1 MKVHNKNLIILMII
15 SIFVLVTT
23 SILNINL
30 SAQKIKENEI
40 KKLNSDILLYKNQI
54 ESFYEILNNYNNYLE
69 KIYNKDDFNSFVKN
83 VQSFILSNK
92 YVRSGEIYSLN
103 NKKLTYIGKTSDYA
117 NNDWLSLIKE
127 NKKERIISIEGR
139 LYYINEL
146 KQKDKSFGYIFLELD
161 KEAFFKD
168 FFVTES
174 YFILDNYETFFK
186 EDSFNKPLLYKMKTM
201 SKGSGNIYEFSED
214 NSYAYYTYIK
224 GIDWVIGMKGN
235 YYSAE
240 EKFMLIKNFS
250 LSSIAMIIIFGLL
263 GIKSNKENIT
273 KPLMDLTDFL
283 KNRED
288 RDLIKSIEFKEKS
301 ELNDFVSAFDSY
313 IDDHDKILKEIKK
326 GYADVFKKNI
336 LIIRD
341 FEEYLKNNKFET
353 KKVKT
358 GFVKNIKK
366 TKELILKFLT
376 KTDKSL
382 KHLNSDFENVSDK
395 ITITEKKINGL
406 SMYLLNILALNND
419 SDRLI
424 EQFETETIS
433 SQEFLNKIKQKNKRI
448 KDNYDSFSA
457 EIVKVNKSLD
467 SIKILLEKAK
477 DYKDKADSNT
487 MALIENINNEI
498 KEFNLENLSEYEIEL
513 ENADKEREVIISEIK
528 KRANN
533 FKYIKSSLGLFMEK
547 LNKI

>member
-54 ESFYEILNNYNNYLE
+54 ESFYEILNNYNVYLE
-69 KIYNKDDFNSFVKN
+69 KIYDKDDFSTFAKS

-92 YVRSGEIYSLN
+92 YVKSGEIYSLN

-117 NNDWLSLIKE
+117 NNDWISLIKE

-146 KQKDKSFGYIFLELD
+146 KQKGKSFGYIFLELD
-161 KEAFFKD
+161 KETFFKD
-168 FFVTES
+168 FFATES
-174 YFILDNYETFFK
+174 YFILDSDETFFK
-186 EDSFNKPLLYKMKTM
+186 EDSFNKPLLYKIKTM
-201 SKGSGNIYEFSED
+201 SKGSGNIYEFNEG

-250 LSSIAMIIIFGLL
+250 LSSIAMIVIFGLL
-263 GIKSNKENIT
+263 GIKSNKENIS

-288 RDLIKSIEFKEKS
+288 RELIKSIEFKEKS
-301 ELNDFVSAFDSY
+301 ELNEFVSAFDSY

-366 TKELILKFLT
+366 TKELLLKFLT

-382 KHLNSDFENVSDK
+382 KHLNGDFENVSDK
-395 ITITEKKINGL
+395 IAVTEKKINGL
-406 SMYLLNILALNND
+406 SIYLLNILALNND
-419 SDRLI
+419 SDKLL
-424 EQFETETIS
+424 EQFEAEEIS
-433 SQEFLNKIKQKNKRI
+433 SQEYINKIRQKNKRI
-448 KDNYDSFSA
+448 KDNYESFSG
-457 EIVKVNKSLD
+457 EISKVNKSLD
-467 SIKILLEKAK
+467 GIKILLDKAK

-487 MALIENINNEI
+487 IALIESINNEI
-498 KEFNLENLSEYEIEL
+498 KEFNIDSLNEYEIEL